1 MSGIDL
7 YHENNFKSE
16 NYRAMKTKVP
26 VQKVV
31 VAGILCIS
39 LFLIVFLFQGKS
51 KFKNQL
57 TDEKRKSEVLLSE
70 KLTLNKTVKNYKTD
84 IEKLQSKTT
93 GLNKL
98 ITDAN
103 LDIQNKNA
111 EISRLKIA
119 NGPIKDLKAQN
130 VELEKQKQQ
139 LSGELAK
146 NINALAEAKK
156 EYEKLNNQLS
166 LALKTNENLESDN
179 SVLKQL
185 FSYNYRTEALKGKK
199 EKLTVNAKKTDKLL
213 VYFDLPG
220 NINNKI
226 HFNMVTSNG
235 KEISSKKDL
244 AANIK
249 ISENGDGLTAS
260 SNQDSGGTLGT
271 KRVEM
276 SYKPNQKM
284 AKGVYQFNLYN
295 DDRFL
300 GSTQLRLR

>member
-1 MSGIDL
+1 
-7 YHENNFKSE
+7 
-16 NYRAMKTKVP
+16 MKTKIP

-57 TDEKRKSEVLLSE
+57 TNEKRKSEVLLSE
-70 KLTLNKTVKNYKTD
+70 KLTLNKTVKNYKID
-84 IEKLQSKTT
+84 IEDLQGKAV
-93 GLNKL
+93 GLNKS
-98 ITDAN
+98 ITEAN

-119 NGPIKDLKAQN
+119 NGSIKNLKAQN
-130 VELEKQKQQ
+130 AELEKLKQQ
-139 LSGELAK
+139 LSEELTK

-166 LALKTNENLESDN
+166 LALETNEDLENDN
-179 SVLKQL
+179 SILKHL
-185 FSYNYRTEALKGKK
+185 FSYNYRTEALQGKK
-199 EKLTVNAKKTDKLL
+199 EKLTVNAKRTDKLM

-220 NINNKI
+220 NTSNKI
-226 HFNMVTSNG
+226 HFKVVTPDG
-235 KEISSKKDL
+235 KELSSDKDL

-249 ISENGDGLTAS
+249 ITENGDGLTAS
-260 SNQDSGGTLGT
+260 SNQNIGGSTGT

-276 SYKPNQKM
+276 SYKPTQKM

-295 DDRFL
+295 EDRFL
-300 GSTQLRLR
+300 GSTQLRLK